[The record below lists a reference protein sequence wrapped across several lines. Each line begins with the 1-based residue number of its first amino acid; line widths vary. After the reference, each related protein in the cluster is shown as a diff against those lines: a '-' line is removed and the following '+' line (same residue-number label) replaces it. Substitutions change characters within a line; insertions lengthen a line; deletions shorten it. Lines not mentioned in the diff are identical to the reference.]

1 MPRLTNIY
9 TRTGDKGTT
18 GLANGSRVRKDSARI
33 QAMGDVDELN
43 SMIGLLRTHTGQEQA
58 LDAMLASIQ
67 HRLFDLGGELAM
79 PGHSFA
85 SDAWVQRLE
94 QWLDELNQG
103 LPELEEFVLPGGSP
117 AAATA
122 HLARAIC
129 RRAERVLLRLSTEEA
144 VNSAALKYMNRLSD
158 LLFVMARLLARR
170 DGGTEVTW
178 NKETS
183 SDS

>member
-1 MPRLTNIY
+1 
-9 TRTGDKGTT
+9 
-18 GLANGSRVRKDSARI
+18 
-33 QAMGDVDELN
+33 
-43 SMIGLLRTHTGQEQA
+43 
-58 LDAMLASIQ
+58 
-67 HRLFDLGGELAM
+67 M

-129 RRAERVLLRLSTEEA
+129 RRAERALLRLSTEEA